1 MERRLT
7 APNKSIYTWVW
18 ILVPR
23 NTNWNEEKIKRLL
36 SGGFPQNSSRCFL
49 LRYERPYNAV
59 PDAAGKRYARAG
71 KPRRMAFQPVPYRF
85 VDASFPVARTLL

>member
-1 MERRLT
+1 MT

-59 PDAAGKRYARAG
+59 PDAAGKRYAERASHAG
-71 KPRRMAFQPVPYRF
+71 WRSNPFPIVLWMYR
-85 VDASFPVARTLL
+85 SL